1 MIFQCLGITG
11 AILLFYGMV
20 AFAITQALTW
30 QNKLL
35 LIAGLVMMI
44 VFLIEAVRKSWLK
57 DLFKKRKTQHGM
69 AAIIYSAIVAFILI
83 VVNIGSHD
91 FNKQFDYTVE
101 KINTISEQTEKVV
114 ASINEPMKITTFFE
128 NQGEQAN
135 IKLGLKSLLEKY

>member
-57 DLFKKRKTQHGM
+57 DLFKKEKHNTEWRR
-69 AAIIYSAIVAFILI
+69 SFIQPL
-83 VVNIGSHD
+83 
-91 FNKQFDYTVE
+91 
-101 KINTISEQTEKVV
+101 
-114 ASINEPMKITTFFE
+114 
-128 NQGEQAN
+128 
-135 IKLGLKSLLEKY
+135 SLLF